1 MGKKPGSHHVSF
13 VIVRFSRGL
22 LCVSCVVHLPPFG
35 AKRGERGA
43 TRGEK
48 RGVKRGK
55 ERGNEGKREE
65 KRGEKRGK
73 EGQRGA
79 KKGKEGEKGEKRGKG
94 GERGDVIHR
103 ASSALTFGF
112 PASAL
117 PARSRV
123 LLCRCF
129 SLDAFEHI
137 GVHRSESRFQL
148 VIVPLRR

>member
-1 MGKKPGSHHVSF
+1 MLEG
-13 VIVRFSRGL
+13 RFGTFFHRPKGE
-22 LCVSCVVHLPPFG
+22 
-35 AKRGERGA
+35 KRGKEGSKEGKREGK
-43 TRGEK
+43 RGEK
-48 RGVKRGK
+48 RGK
-55 ERGNEGKREE
+55 E
-65 KRGEKRGK
+65 RGK

-94 GERGDVIHR
+94 GKRGDVIHR

-137 GVHRSESRFQL
+137 GFHRSESRFQL
-148 VIVPLRR
+148 AIGALRR